1 MKEKLSPGMR
11 RITLRQLR
19 TFAAVARTG
28 TISGA
33 ARELNVTPPAVS
45 LQLRELEASAGI
57 PLIERTDVGMQPT
70 AGGREILA
78 AAKSIDSLLTE
89 CAEALETLAGTSG
102 GRVTVGAVSTA
113 KYFVPHALAVFA
125 KAHPRVEVRLQVG
138 NRRETI
144 AALAGYDLDFA
155 VMGRPPEDFAV
166 DRAVIGDHP
175 HVIIGPPDHP
185 FATRK
190 RVPLAELARETF
202 LLREPGSGTRMLM
215 SRLFGRAELNP
226 NLGMEMGS
234 NETIKQAVMA
244 GLGIALISAHT
255 IAAEVADG
263 RLVVLDAE
271 GLPMVRQWFVV
282 KRREKRLLPAAQAL
296 WAFLAKGSEFLPT
309 LPENKTKRH
318 RR

>member
-1 MKEKLSPGMR
+1 
-11 RITLRQLR
+11 
-19 TFAAVARTG
+19 
-28 TISGA
+28 
-33 ARELNVTPPAVS
+33 
-45 LQLRELEASAGI
+45 
-57 PLIERTDVGMQPT
+57 
-70 AGGREILA
+70 
-78 AAKSIDSLLTE
+78 
-89 CAEALETLAGTSG
+89 
-102 GRVTVGAVSTA
+102 
-113 KYFVPHALAVFA
+113 
-125 KAHPRVEVRLQVG
+125 
-138 NRRETI
+138 
-144 AALAGYDLDFA
+144 
-155 VMGRPPEDFAV
+155 
-166 DRAVIGDHP
+166 
-175 HVIIGPPDHP
+175 
-185 FATRK
+185 
-190 RVPLAELARETF
+190 
-202 LLREPGSGTRMLM
+202 M